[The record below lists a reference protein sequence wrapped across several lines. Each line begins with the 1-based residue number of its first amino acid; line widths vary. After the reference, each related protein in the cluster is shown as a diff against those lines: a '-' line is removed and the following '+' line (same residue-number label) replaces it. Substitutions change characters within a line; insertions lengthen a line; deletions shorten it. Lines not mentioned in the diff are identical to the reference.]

1 MNLTKTAPILFFLM
15 AGLAASTTPVWAAGS
30 VTVHTPGNNT
40 PVQLNNVARLADAVT
55 APQVHSDWW
64 RGAVISYQGASIKM
78 EQEHQKLL
86 ADLDA
91 LATDEG
97 GNSGAAIQALRAQ
110 LALVKVTGRQLV
122 RLDPDWLR
130 LHNQQNV
137 PLEGQYQLWLPTQ
150 PNTVTVLGLVSKP
163 ETVAFTPGKSV
174 ADYLDDQ
181 SLLSGA
187 ERSYAWV
194 IYPDGKTEQVPV
206 AYWNKRHIEP
216 SPGSLIF
223 VGFGS
228 HLFSSSWDALNKRI
242 LTSLTHRIPD

>member
-1 MNLTKTAPILFFLM
+1 MNLTKTALILCSIMMGFA
-15 AGLAASTTPVWAAGS
+15 AGPASSWAAGT
-30 VTVHTPGNNT
+30 VTVNMPGNST
-40 PVQLNNVARLADAVT
+40 PVQLNNVARLVDAVT
-55 APQVHSDWW
+55 APEVHSDWW

-78 EQEHQKLL
+78 QQEHQQLL

-91 LATDEG
+91 LARDEG
-97 GNSGAAIQALRAQ
+97 GDSGAAIQALRAQ

-130 LHNQQNV
+130 LHSQQNV
-137 PLEGQYQLWLPTQ
+137 PLEGQYQLWLPAQ
-150 PNTVTVLGLVSKP
+150 PNTVTILGLVSKP

-194 IYPDGKTEQVPV
+194 IYPDGSTEKVPV

-228 HLFSSSWDALNKRI
+228 HLFSSSWDELNKRI